1 MLCTHT
7 GLRSGQLAWP
17 RLTPKQAVTLGSVC
31 GAGCGP
37 TARRGWPGSRRCRRR
52 PCWLRSPGHCFGVSP
67 PTRPG
72 LAEAGSSP
80 RTQRAH
86 VCKYS
91 LKWKPRDGSW
101 TFFPDCDVSLGQE
114 SWQSGEKRAFHV
126 WREPSCRAS
135 ADCGRGLGG
144 GRRGQGG
151 LSGGRTSSVLPS
163 APALCA
169 RVTSDSSCG
178 PCCLYPDHRTRW
190 LVAPS
195 QQEPPL
201 LGQSLDPSPTLLV
214 RIQAVCDYT
223 PSARMSNEP
232 LSPTTRL

>member
-1 MLCTHT
+1 MGAQVRKGRHEHRAVHTHWAQIRAAGVAQAHPQT
-7 GLRSGQLAWP
+7 SRHAWVCVWSGAWP
-17 RLTPKQAVTLGSVC
+17 YSAQGL
-31 GAGCGP
+31 AGEQEVQE
-37 TARRGWPGSRRCRRR
+37 GWRR

-114 SWQSGEKRAFHV
+114 SWQSGEKRAFQV

-190 LVAPS
+190 LVVPS
-195 QQEPPL
+195 
-201 LGQSLDPSPTLLV
+201 
-214 RIQAVCDYT
+214 
-223 PSARMSNEP
+223 
-232 LSPTTRL
+232 